1 MKWISLSKSNA
12 GVRVFNLIEDSKVK
26 EVMRYNPLQ
35 QSLRLSSAES
45 QRVFFI
51 AQSGF
56 RHNHFTFENEYGFET
71 GRIYFD
77 ATSNNDS
84 GIIEFEETKLQ
95 CSLIYNPLLE
105 LVIYEPGGLKSLCI
119 CELQPDGEGQ
129 INFSSD
135 AKETLFGYACLLW
148 AQCWHL
154 LNASA
159 VAAFAN
165 QKMILSQ
172 A

>member
-12 GVRVFNLIEDSKVK
+12 GVRVFNLIEDTKVK

-35 QSLRLSSAES
+35 QSLRLSSAEN

-56 RHNHFTFENEYGFET
+56 RHNHFTFENEYGFEA

-77 ATSNNDS
+77 AATNNDS
-84 GIIEFEETKLQ
+84 GIIEFEENKLQ
-95 CSLIYNPLLE
+95 YSLVYNPLLE
-105 LVIYEPGGLKSLCI
+105 LVIYATDGLTPLSV
-119 CELQPDGEGQ
+119 CELQPGGEEQ

-148 AQCWHL
+148 AQSWHL

-159 VAAFAN
+159 VAAFSN
-165 QKMILSQ
+165 QKMVLSP